1 MPSRA
6 AAQRSPETPGSAIIS
21 LSDAEASFL
30 TTLAASGKQ
39 IFATKDGYDVLGKGK
54 ATRDALA
61 RLVDKGW
68 LERIEK
74 GKYLII
80 PLEAGPDRTWT
91 EDAHVIA
98 GHLVSPSMVSHWSAL
113 NYWNLTEQIPR
124 VTYVQ
129 TTARKENRR
138 PRVLGMQFRIVRV
151 KSRKLPAGESRSISR
166 RKGC

>member
-1 MPSRA
+1 MAREPAPHHR
-6 AAQRSPETPGSAIIS
+6 PLHFT
-21 LSDAEASFL
+21 L
-30 TTLAASGKQ
+30 T
-39 IFATKDGYDVLGKGK
+39 
-54 ATRDALA
+54 A

-74 GKYLII
+74 GKYLIV

-113 NYWNLTEQIPR
+113 NYWNLTEQVPR

-129 TTARKENRR
+129 TTARSYPSVTPESVQAAMCYAAELAKE
-138 PRVLGMQFRIVRV
+138 RVL
-151 KSRKLPAGESRSISR
+151 SLST
-166 RKGC
+166 